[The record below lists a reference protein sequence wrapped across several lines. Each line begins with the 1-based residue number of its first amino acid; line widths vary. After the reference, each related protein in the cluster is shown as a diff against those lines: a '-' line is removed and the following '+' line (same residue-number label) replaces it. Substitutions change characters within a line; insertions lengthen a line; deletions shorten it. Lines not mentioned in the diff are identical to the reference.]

1 LTSGVVVA
9 RAVPPVEA
17 AYHLIDVPVGTRLTI
32 VGEVPAQKL
41 WVAGPVGAPGMAVKV
56 TVTSSLAV
64 LSQVL
69 MVWLA

>member
-1 LTSGVVVA
+1 VA